1 MSIQPK
7 LKKSPKEAIFNVLR
21 QISYTKLFKKYSS
34 GDFSFNKICINN
46 LVFNENSLVVARF
59 KDFLIYD
66 DNTEFIRRFYADK
79 DCKQRLTKI
88 LNFYEKYSKIFP
100 NYLVLKENKYLYRNI
115 RKKQKM
121 IDAFNEIKK
130 EEKEN
135 RKKLKNNKDS
145 KGKNDLNELFTKK
158 IKNEIKAFQNNIS
171 FKKFKNSFDSD
182 KNNDDTLLI
191 NQSSISIYYKKLSEE
206 GKNIDFGKDISDDF
220 EEKNIDSFITNQTN
234 RSITNIL
241 NVLNDDKIY
250 TKDLPNILEQN
261 SKTTKEDKNKANI
274 IKKGKPQNNNNNKNK
289 NTQKKKG
296 KEKEINQKPIKI
308 INDTSN
314 KTENDNI
321 SVKNIKNNSEIEKKK
336 TNDKNNLYKY
346 AITSTNATNS
356 SSIISKRVKNQHT
369 SSSVNKNSNDNNENK
384 NINIQKNKNI
394 NTNVNN
400 NIIITKVNFVNSN
413 QNLYQKT
420 SPNLG
425 KFGLK
430 KHFYKTN
437 NNFKKNTLNKSN
449 SKKIREN
456 EKKNVD
462 NKNNKKEKYTIN
474 KEIVKKKY
482 IKSKHISQDFDSNF
496 VCQMTENIL
505 NNKNNNIINTNNSS
519 KNIINTEKNMHYKN
533 FITNNNP
540 NLITGDTK
548 PNERNERNFME
559 DKVLVNVRDIIKQE
573 QDKINEIKNKKLF
586 QTAQKSKN
594 SKESLL
600 KLTKTKGNMH
610 GSVKTLNF
618 YKNKTKKGYLN
629 TIDHNLKNKKNL
641 DIKNEDEKSNNIRNT
656 SAFTKQKTEYNI
668 LNKKLMTKQQKTKT
682 KAIFTKNKPKN
693 MPNKNILIKSSENFN
708 KTKNIYKK
716 NENNDN
722 KANIDNKENENQ
734 IKDKSKELNTNKSN
748 KLYEIK
754 YESTLFSPTYTN
766 KNKTERKMSSNL
778 SDDNM
783 QKIADNLTS
792 NRKGRQTFR
801 TKNNITK
808 NNYLMR
814 LNNSAKF
821 TRGAPH
827 KNYKS
832 FLIKNKIKLKK
843 EFNNHS
849 SEKNLLSTNILDRI
863 KEVKQNKNDFYT
875 TLKVKNSTKSY
886 NTNNNTKSNKI
897 IKTPILKSRKTNIFK
912 NRINKKLKNDKSGN
926 KTKEELNHNYMS
938 SFSIKVNKTINNNK
952 DKGKEKIYKNKNL
965 KKTWTKNMKKVVKD
979 INNDMKNEFKK

>member
-1 MSIQPK
+1 MSIQLK
-7 LKKSPKEAIFNVLR
+7 TKKSPKEAIFNVLR

-66 DNTEFIRRFYADK
+66 DNTEFIRRFYPKK
-79 DCKQRLTKI
+79 DCKQRLTKV

-135 RKKLKNNKDS
+135 RKKLKNNKDN

-158 IKNEIKAFQNNIS
+158 IKNEIKDFQNNIS
-171 FKKFKNSFDSD
+171 FKKYKNSFDSD

-191 NQSSISIYYKKLSEE
+191 NQSSISIYYKKISDE
-206 GKNIDFGKDISDDF
+206 GKDIDIGKDF
-220 EEKNIDSFITNQTN
+220 DIDLEEKNIDSFITNQTN
-234 RSITNIL
+234 ASISNIV

-250 TKDLPNILEQN
+250 TKDLPKILEQN
-261 SKTTKEDKNKANI
+261 SKNKNSKEDKNKKNK
-274 IKKGKPQNNNNNKNK
+274 IKKGKALINNKNK
-289 NTQKKKG
+289 NIQNKIG
-296 KEKEINQKPIKI
+296 KEKEINQKTIKI
-308 INDTSN
+308 INDISN
-314 KTENDNI
+314 KTENDN
-321 SVKNIKNNSEIEKKK
+321 STGKNIKNNSEIEKKK

-369 SSSVNKNSNDNNENK
+369 SSSVNKNSKENNENK
-384 NINIQKNKNI
+384 NINIQKNKDN
-394 NTNVNN
+394 NNLNNN
-400 NIIITKVNFVNSN
+400 NIIISKVNITNSN
-413 QNLYQKT
+413 KNLYQKT

-437 NNFKKNTLNKSN
+437 NNFKKNTLNKSS

-456 EKKNVD
+456 EKKNID
-462 NKNNKKEKYTIN
+462 SNKNNKKEKYTIN

-496 VCQMTENIL
+496 VCQMTENLL
-505 NNKNNNIINTNNSS
+505 NNNNNIINSN
-519 KNIINTEKNMHYKN
+519 NIINTEKNIHYKN
-533 FITNNNP
+533 FLTNNNP

-548 PNERNERNFME
+548 PNERNEKNFME
-559 DKVLVNVRDIIKQE
+559 DKVLVNIRDIIKQE
-573 QDKINEIKNKKLF
+573 QDKNNETKNKKSF
-586 QTAQKSKN
+586 HTAQKSKN
-594 SKESLL
+594 SKENLL
-600 KLTKTKGNMH
+600 KLTKTKANIQ
-610 GSVKTLNF
+610 GSVKTLKF
-618 YKNKTKKGYLN
+618 YKTKKHYLN
-629 TIDHNLKNKKNL
+629 TIDNNPKNKKNY
-641 DIKNEDEKSNNIRNT
+641 IKNEDEKSNNIRNS

-693 MPNKNILIKSSENFN
+693 IKNKNILIKSSENFN
-708 KTKNIYKK
+708 KTKNIYKT
-716 NENNDN
+716 NENTN
-722 KANIDNKENENQ
+722 KVNKEKENQ
-734 IKDKSKELNTNKSN
+734 IKDKNNELNTNKSN

-754 YESTLFSPTYTN
+754 YESTLFSPPYTN
-766 KNKTERKMSSNL
+766 KNTKTERKMSSNL
-778 SDDNM
+778 ADANM
-783 QKIADNLTS
+783 KQLADNLSS
-792 NRKGRQTFR
+792 NRKQRQTYR
-801 TKNNITK
+801 TKNNISK

-821 TRGAPH
+821 ARTSH

-832 FLIKNKIKLKK
+832 FLIKNKNKLNN

-849 SEKNLLSTNILDRI
+849 SEKNLLSMNILHRI
-863 KEVKQNKNDFYT
+863 REVKQNKNKNDFYT
-875 TLKVKNSTKSY
+875 TLKVKNPAKSY
-886 NTNNNTKSNKI
+886 NINNSTNNVKNNKI
-897 IKTPILKSRKTNIFK
+897 IKTPVLKSRKTHIFK
-912 NRINKKLKNDKSGN
+912 NRINKKIKNENGN
-926 KTKEELNHNYMS
+926 KTKEELNPLCVQENQC
-938 SFSIKVNKTINNNK
+938 
-952 DKGKEKIYKNKNL
+952 GKLPSGLRN
-965 KKTWTKNMKKVVKD
+965 
-979 INNDMKNEFKK
+979 